1 MDITSQVILTAYNG
15 TSTVGVLKVSKGCG
29 KRTML
34 EAIYGSQASFNAARQ
49 CYLTN
54 IVEEK
59 KGPIPVPNTTSATLS
74 TFTQVMESQALRKH
88 CVFLGGAVHLRGLR
102 M

>member
-1 MDITSQVILTAYNG
+1 
-15 TSTVGVLKVSKGCG
+15 
-29 KRTML
+29 ML

-54 IVEEK
+54 IVEKK

-88 CVFLGGAVHLRGLR
+88 YVLLGGAVHLRGLR